1 MEVRLVEEI
10 NNPDRFTVTLSFI
23 RETSDQSLSHSPSQD
38 DLLKILTMMRELVSA
53 KVAREKMGFK
63 DPTCFKTTYID
74 SLLKE
79 GLIESTAISAQK
91 YYLTEKGKTVLND
104 VDDKS

>member
-1 MEVRLVEEI
+1 
-10 NNPDRFTVTLSFI
+10 
-23 RETSDQSLSHSPSQD
+23 
-38 DLLKILTMMRELVSA
+38 
-53 KVAREKMGFK
+53 MGFK

-79 GLIESTAISAQK
+79 GLIESTTISAQK